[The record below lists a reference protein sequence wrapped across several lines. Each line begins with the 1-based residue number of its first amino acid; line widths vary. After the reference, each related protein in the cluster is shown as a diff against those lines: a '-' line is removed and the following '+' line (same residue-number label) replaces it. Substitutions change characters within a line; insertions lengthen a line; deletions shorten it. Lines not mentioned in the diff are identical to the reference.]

1 MRVLYFTERDTPHDR
16 RFLTALAGTAHQ
28 VFALRQFACQP
39 QTPAGITELTW
50 PAGQPDWSNW
60 AGWRAGVG
68 QFAKILA
75 EVRPDVVHAGPVQGP
90 ALAAALAG
98 FHPLVTMSWGSDLL
112 LTAQRSPWMRAA
124 TRCALDRTDVF
135 LGDCQTVAEAAV
147 GFGFPRERMV
157 LFPWG
162 VDLAH
167 FSPESG
173 QEAGLALRSA
183 LGWEDRFVLLCSRT
197 WAPLYGVDDL
207 AQAFAE
213 AARQDPRLRL
223 LLVGAGPQAE
233 LIHGLLDPL
242 GAKVHFAG
250 RVTQADLPAFYQA
263 ADLYVSPSHSD
274 GSSISLLEALACG
287 RPVLVSDISG
297 NREWVNPGVNGCTF
311 RAGSVA
317 DLREVLVAMANFPE
331 TPSYGIAG
339 RSVAEARADW
349 PNNFKKCLAAYR
361 LAVESPAKPALP
373 GQNLGEKGSDG

>member
-28 VFALRQFACQP
+28 VFALRQFECQP
-39 QTPAGITELTW
+39 QTPAGVTELRW
-50 PAGQPDWSNW
+50 PAGQPDWSGW
-60 AGWRAGVG
+60 AGWQAGVG
-68 QFAKILA
+68 RFVKYLA
-75 EVRPDVVHAGPVQGP
+75 ETRPDLIHAGPVQGP
-90 ALAAALAG
+90 ALVTALAG

-124 TRCALDRTDVF
+124 TRCTLDRTDVF
-135 LGDCQTVAEAAV
+135 LGDCQTVAEAAAS
-147 GFGFPRERMV
+147 FGFPRGRMV

-173 QEAGLALRSA
+173 REAGLALRSA
-183 LGWEDRFVLLCSRT
+183 LGWEDQFVIFCSRT
-197 WAPLYGVDDL
+197 WAPLYGVSDL

-213 AARQDPRLRL
+213 AVQLDPRLRL
-223 LLVGAGPQAE
+223 LLVGSGPQAE
-233 LIHGLLDPL
+233 LIHQILDPL
-242 GAKVHFAG
+242 GGKVHFAG
-250 RVTQADLPAFYQA
+250 RVAQADLPAFYQA

-287 RPVLVSDISG
+287 RPVLASDIPG
-297 NREWVNPGVNGCTF
+297 NREWVEPGVNGHTF

-317 DLREVLVAMANFPE
+317 DLRDSLVALADSPE

-339 RSVAEARADW
+339 RSLAEARANWQD
-349 PNNFKKCLAAYR
+349 NFQKCLAAYR
-361 LAVESPAKPALP
+361 LAGDSPARSVLP
-373 GQNLGEKGSDG
+373 GQSLGE